1 MQRRKSEH
9 FTVLCDTDG
18 MKIGYGRVST
28 DEQNVETQRDALIA
42 LGVEPR
48 RIHLDRGV
56 SGRRRRRPALD
67 RALAEL
73 RDGDEL
79 VVTKL
84 DRLGR
89 SLRDLLDIADQIQ
102 GVGASL
108 TVGKATYDPADP
120 AGAMM
125 FQVLGMAAEFE
136 VSMNRERTR
145 EGVAQAKAEGK
156 YRGRQPKLSPA
167 DADRLRKM
175 HATGGY
181 TAAELGR
188 FFGIHR
194 TSVYRYTTAANPGQ

>member
-1 MQRRKSEH
+1 M
-9 FTVLCDTDG
+9 VLCDTHG

-28 DEQNVETQRDALIA
+28 DEQNVETQREALVA
-42 LGVEPR
+42 LGVDPR

-56 SGRRRRRPALD
+56 SGRRRQRPALD

-108 TVGKATYDPADP
+108 TVGRSSYDPADP
-120 AGAMM
+120 VGAML

-136 VSMNRERTR
+136 VAMNRERTR
-145 EGVAQAKAEGK
+145 EGVARAKAEGK

-167 DADRLRKM
+167 DADRLRQM
-175 HATGGY
+175 HDTGGY

-194 TSVYRYTTAANPGQ
+194 TSVYRYVSPATPAP

>member
-1 MQRRKSEH
+1 
-9 FTVLCDTDG
+9 

-28 DEQNVETQRDALIA
+28 EEQNVETQRQALTE
-42 LGVEPR
+42 LGVDPR

-56 SGRRRRRPALD
+56 SGRRRKRPALD

-108 TVGKATYDPADP
+108 TVGRSTYDPGDP
-120 AGAMM
+120 VGAML

-136 VSMNRERTR
+136 VAMNRERTR
-145 EGVAQAKAEGK
+145 EGVARAKAEGK

-167 DADRLRKM
+167 DANRLRQM

-181 TAAELGR
+181 TTAELGR
-188 FFGIHR
+188 FFGLHR
-194 TSVYRYTTAANPGQ
+194 TSVYRYLSDE